1 VRGGKKV
8 ASKVRKVTQSVIVNR
23 PTHEVF
29 AYVADL
35 NNLLDW
41 SKSVLAARNNSN
53 DVVTIGAT
61 LYNTMQFLGKSLDV
75 TYQVIECEQDH
86 HITLK
91 STSSIAP
98 CVFYTQFEPVANGST
113 RVSQEATIQINAEIW
128 DMSEPAI
135 VREAQNQV
143 ENDLLTLKDLLETS
157 VPVKGN
163 V

>member
-1 VRGGKKV
+1 M
-8 ASKVRKVTQSVIVNR
+8 ASKARKVTQSVIVNR

-41 SKSVLAARNNSN
+41 SKSVLAARNNSD

-75 TYQVIECEQDH
+75 TYQVVECEQDH

-98 CVFYTQFEPVANGST
+98 CVFYTQFEPVAGGST
-113 RVSQEATIQINAEIW
+113 RVSQEATIQINAEMW
-128 DMSEPAI
+128 NMPEPAI

-157 VPVKGN
+157 VPVKGS

>member
-8 ASKVRKVTQSVIVNR
+8 ASKARKVTQSVIVNR

-41 SKSVLAARNNSN
+41 SKSVLAARNNSD

-75 TYQVIECEQDH
+75 TYQVVECEQDH

-91 STSSIAP
+91 STSGIAP

-113 RVSQEATIQINAEIW
+113 RVSQEATIQINAEMW